1 MDDENELKD
10 RLISFKKET
19 VVDDERELRDK
30 LVSYGTT
37 MGQFVM
43 ANEDLSRNVN
53 KAREKVLTCLHEI
66 EKLKSLDIHQYKR
79 THDSLNAMKD
89 HMNAVVSEFEY
100 ITSINNIKPY
110 SSDFRNRMVARSYKA
125 SHKADN
131 E

>member
-1 MDDENELKD
+1 MNDE
-10 RLISFKKET
+10 
-19 VVDDERELRDK
+19 DESKDK

-43 ANEDLSRNVN
+43 ANEDLRRNVS

-66 EKLKSLDIHQYKR
+66 EKLESLDIHQYKR
-79 THDSLNAMKD
+79 THDSLNAMKN

-110 SSDFRNRMVARSYKA
+110 SSDFRNRMVARSYRTN
-125 SHKADN
+125 N

>member
-1 MDDENELKD
+1 MDDESELKD
-10 RLISFKKET
+10 RLI
-19 VVDDERELRDK
+19 
-30 LVSYGTT
+30 SYGTT

-43 ANEDLSRNVN
+43 ANEDLRRNVN
-53 KAREKVLTCLHEI
+53 KAREKVLSCLYEI
-66 EKLKSLDIHQYKR
+66 EKLGPLDVYGYKE

-110 SSDFRNRMVARSYKA
+110 SSDFRNRMVARSYRTN
-125 SHKADN
+125 N